1 MSKIES
7 TKNNP
12 PSPLSPLPGEGPGV
26 RLSVGETSLASHGIK
41 PTAMRLLVYDELERA
56 RRPLSLREL
65 EERMVTADRSTI
77 FRTLT
82 LFLDRHIVHGI
93 EDGSGT
99 LLYELCRG
107 EEECTPEDHHPH
119 FYCERCQRT
128 FCLDDVHIPQVPLP
142 EGFTPLSINY
152 MIHGLCPDC
161 LRRS

>member
-12 PSPLSPLPGEGPGV
+12 PSPRRGVGGEAFG
-26 RLSVGETSLASHGIK
+26 GETSLASHGIK

-65 EERMVTADRSTI
+65 EERMVTAERSTI

-107 EEECTPEDHHPH
+107 EDECTPEDHHPH